1 MGKIRKKHSPQ
12 FKAKVALA
20 AIQNDDRFKPKT
32 MNYTARLANLR
43 LKTIFY
49 HANSAPEQKATCP
62 TD

>member
-1 MGKIRKKHSPQ
+1 
-12 FKAKVALA
+12 
-20 AIQNDDRFKPKT
+20 

-62 TD
+62 TDWTYLQGAEHPSPMWDTVYQPVIVLL